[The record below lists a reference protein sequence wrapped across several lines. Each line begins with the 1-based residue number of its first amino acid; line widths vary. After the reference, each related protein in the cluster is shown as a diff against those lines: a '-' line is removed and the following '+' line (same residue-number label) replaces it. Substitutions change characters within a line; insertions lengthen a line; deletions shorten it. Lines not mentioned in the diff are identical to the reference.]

1 MFSIDTLIRHE
12 RMSTQSLLL
21 AISEAV
27 NRGETEFLI
36 HASGQHDIGGP
47 LWNREGRPLHF
58 HVTNPGQRVGCMGLD
73 NTDIVVDGPAPA
85 DVGWLNSGA
94 RITVKGEAGD
104 TAGHCAASGVIYIG
118 GRAGT
123 RSGSLMKHDPLYPEP
138 ELWSLKYTGS
148 FPCEFM
154 GGGRMV
160 VCGLD
165 AEDMP
170 SVLGERACV
179 GMVGGVVYFRGNPG
193 SYAENDVAVHELDEE
208 DIAFLSGGMSAFLHA
223 VDRTDAQERLS
234 RWSEWR
240 KLLPLQSGEHIRHPL
255 SMREYRREKWVKG
268 GIFSDVVSDDFSV
281 NGLVAR
287 GRFRLRVPSWDNAAT
302 AAPCEYACPAHI
314 PTQRRF
320 NLLRQGRTEE
330 ALRLVLD
337 YSPFPGSVC
346 GHVCPNPCMDACT
359 RGRRID
365 LPVQIGALGRESA
378 ALTVEQKAQ
387 SSGKK
392 VAVIGSGAAGLSA
405 AWQLARKGHDV
416 TVYEADH
423 VIGGKMEQVI
433 PRERLDHA
441 VLQAEIARIA
451 SMGVKF
457 VTSCPVDRERFDA
470 LRRENDAVIV
480 AAGGTK
486 ARMFP
491 WKGRERVVPGI
502 EYLKAVNRGEHPAT
516 GRHVIVLGCG
526 NAGMDVAAGAY
537 AEGAEHVTCI
547 DVQKPAAFDKE
558 IAHIENLG
566 GTILWPVVTR
576 EITDKGIIDD
586 QGRLIA
592 GDMVIVATGE
602 EPDISFLPEGA
613 PTFREHWLVPGEDGS
628 VLPGVFAAG
637 DVIRPG
643 LLAAAIGSGAQA
655 ARAACAFLEGR
666 RPEKEEARPM
676 ASARLS
682 LEYFSRVHKA
692 DMPAPAGDHARCIS
706 CGSCRDCGM
715 CLHSCPEGAVSRV
728 ETEEGFAYVSDPE
741 RCTGC
746 GICAGVCPCGVWTM
760 RNNDPML
767 FPAGRTVA

>member
-1 MFSIDTLIRHE
+1 M
-12 RMSTQSLLL
+12 
-21 AISEAV
+21 
-27 NRGETEFLI
+27 
-36 HASGQHDIGGP
+36 
-47 LWNREGRPLHF
+47 
-58 HVTNPGQRVGCMGLD
+58 
-73 NTDIVVDGPAPA
+73 
-85 DVGWLNSGA
+85 
-94 RITVKGEAGD
+94 
-104 TAGHCAASGVIYIG
+104 
-118 GRAGT
+118 
-123 RSGSLMKHDPLYPEP
+123 
-138 ELWSLKYTGS
+138 
-148 FPCEFM
+148 
-154 GGGRMV
+154 
-160 VCGLD
+160 
-165 AEDMP
+165 
-170 SVLGERACV
+170 
-179 GMVGGVVYFRGNPG
+179 
-193 SYAENDVAVHELDEE
+193 
-208 DIAFLSGGMSAFLHA
+208 
-223 VDRTDAQERLS
+223 
-234 RWSEWR
+234 
-240 KLLPLQSGEHIRHPL
+240 
-255 SMREYRREKWVKG
+255 
-268 GIFSDVVSDDFSV
+268 
-281 NGLVAR
+281 
-287 GRFRLRVPSWDNAAT
+287 
-302 AAPCEYACPAHI
+302 
-314 PTQRRF
+314 
-320 NLLRQGRTEE
+320 
-330 ALRLVLD
+330 
-337 YSPFPGSVC
+337 
-346 GHVCPNPCMDACT
+346 
-359 RGRRID
+359 
-365 LPVQIGALGRESA
+365 
-378 ALTVEQKAQ
+378 
-387 SSGKK
+387 
-392 VAVIGSGAAGLSA
+392 
-405 AWQLARKGHDV
+405 
-416 TVYEADH
+416 
-423 VIGGKMEQVI
+423 
-433 PRERLDHA
+433 
-441 VLQAEIARIA
+441 
-451 SMGVKF
+451 
-457 VTSCPVDRERFDA
+457 TSCPVDRERFDA

-516 GRHVIVLGCG
+516 GRHVIVIGCG

-628 VLPGVFAAG
+628 VLPGVF
-637 DVIRPG
+637 
-643 LLAAAIGSGAQA
+643 AAAIGSGAQA